1 MNTKRKKNAYAAG
14 TASQKQ
20 PGQTVQVLKRL
31 THHKMAMF
39 GLAFIVLCTI
49 VAIFAPLIAP
59 YDPTALSGSF
69 SAAPSKEHWLGTDAV
84 SRDTLSRLI
93 YGARVSLSVGLG
105 SALCTIAIGSV
116 LGLLAGYFGGIVDMV
131 IMRFTDIL
139 MSFPMIILMMVLS
152 TIVGSGIWK
161 VTLIIGC
168 LTWPMVCRLVRS
180 NVMSIKEQ
188 DFVKSAITSGL
199 SRPSIIFKQILPN
212 VVGPILVNA
221 TFSIAMAILT
231 ESSLSFL
238 GLGITAPT
246 PSWGNMLADAQVI
259 SIFTTMP
266 WQWVAPGV
274 CIVLTVLSFNFLGDG
289 LRDALDPRN
298 TK

>member
-1 MNTKRKKNAYAAG
+1 MSKQTNRAG
-14 TASQKQ
+14 QSAHRREHSQMR
-20 PGQTVQVLKRL
+20 QVLRRL
-31 THHKMAMF
+31 FRHKMAVL
-39 GLAFIVLCTI
+39 GLVIIVLFTL

-59 YDPTALSGSF
+59 YDPIDLTGAF
-69 SAAPSKEHWLGTDAV
+69 SARPSAEHPLGTDAV

-93 YGARVSLSVGLG
+93 YGARVSMFVGIA
-105 SALCTIAIGSV
+105 SAFFTIAIGTV
-116 LGLLAGYFGGIVDMV
+116 LGLLSGYYGGVVDMV
-131 IMRFTDIL
+131 IMRLSDI
-139 MSFPMIILMMVLS
+139 MQSFPMLILMMVLS
-152 TIVGSGIWK
+152 VIVGSGIWK
-161 VTLIIGC
+161 VALIIGC
-168 LTWPMVCRLVRS
+168 LTWPMCARLVRS

-199 SRPSIIFKQILPN
+199 SRPNIIFKQVLPN
-212 VVGPILVNA
+212 TIGPVLVNA

-238 GLGITAPT
+238 GLGVTVPT
-246 PSWGNMLADAQVI
+246 PSWGNMLADAQVV

-266 WQWVAPGV
+266 WQWVPPGV

>member
-1 MNTKRKKNAYAAG
+1 MSEKKTNAPAETG
-14 TASQKQ
+14 EVRQPSQARQ
-20 PGQTVQVLKRL
+20 IVKRL
-31 THHKMAMF
+31 FHHKMAVI
-39 GLAFIVLCTI
+39 GLFFIVLFTLM
-49 VAIFAPLIAP
+49 AIFAPLVAP
-59 YDPTALSGSF
+59 YDPVAITGQF
-69 SAAPSKEHWLGTDAV
+69 SAPPSAEHLLGTDAV
-84 SRDTLSRLI
+84 SRDVLSRLI

-105 SALCTIAIGSV
+105 SAICTIAIGSV
-116 LGLLAGYFGGIVDMV
+116 LGLLAGYFGGAVDMV
-131 IMRFTDIL
+131 IMRVTDVL

-161 VTLIIGC
+161 VALIIGC

-188 DFVKSAITSGL
+188 DFIKSSITSGL
-199 SRPSIIFKQILPN
+199 SRINIIFKQILPN

-246 PSWGNMLADAQVI
+246 PSWGNMLADTQVI

-266 WQWVAPGV
+266 WQWVAPGA
-274 CIVLTVLSFNFLGDG
+274 CIVITVLSFNFLGDG